1 MHEGRGTVTSRLRR
15 WVLGLNTA
23 GFALFL
29 VWMVSLR
36 DRAILRE
43 QDGILYFMPCLPFLF
58 VYLLMMPPK
67 ETGKKKPEE
76 GKPESPESQE
86 KEGEKQ
92 G

>member
-1 MHEGRGTVTSRLRR
+1 MTSRLRR

-67 ETGKKKPEE
+67 ETEKKKDEGVGAAAKDAKAVDGTGVRRPE
-76 GKPESPESQE
+76 
-86 KEGEKQ
+86 
-92 G
+92 

>member
-1 MHEGRGTVTSRLRR
+1 MGDGRGTVTGRLRR
-15 WVLGLNTA
+15 WVLALNTA

-67 ETGKKKPEE
+67 ETGKKPEE

>member
-1 MHEGRGTVTSRLRR
+1 MTSRLRR

-43 QDGILYFMPCLPFLF
+43 QDGILYFSPLMYRSSLPPHHDASNTILESSF
-58 VYLLMMPPK
+58 VAHTLKLVQTASWLLDTRP
-67 ETGKKKPEE
+67 T
-76 GKPESPESQE
+76 SS
-86 KEGEKQ
+86 
-92 G
+92 

>member
-1 MHEGRGTVTSRLRR
+1 MRR
-15 WVLGLNTA
+15 WVLALNTA

-67 ETGKKKPEE
+67 ETGKKESKPDE
-76 GKPESPESQE
+76 GKTG
-86 KEGEKQ
+86 EGERQ
-92 G
+92 WETRE

>member
-1 MHEGRGTVTSRLRR
+1 MTSRLRR
-15 WVLGLNTA
+15 WVLALNTA

-67 ETGKKKPEE
+67 EGKKKEE
-76 GKPESPESQE
+76 GGGAE
-86 KEGEKQ
+86 KGAEDVPGAGER
-92 G
+92 GDCG

>member
-1 MHEGRGTVTSRLRR
+1 
-15 WVLGLNTA
+15 VLALNTA

-67 ETGKKKPEE
+67 ETGKKD
-76 GKPESPESQE
+76 
-86 KEGEKQ
+86 GETK
-92 G
+92 GDGDGPKADGNGGGGGGE